1 MNWVL
6 LLRRNRQSHV
16 PAHVYVTQ
24 NGDHAVHCQD
34 REYRWFSC
42 DGLICTNPDYYERN
56 KGAWLSRLIP
66 NGVDPQMFHPGSAE
80 RREFDLPE
88 GVPITLMVSALI
100 ASKRVDEGI
109 RAAAKVPGLHLV
121 ICGDGPEREKIHALG
136 TDLMPGRFHPRIL
149 PRSKMPDMY
158 RCADIFLHMS
168 LDEPSANA
176 YIEALA
182 TGLPIV
188 THDRRVTRWT
198 LEETGVLV
206 DATNPDAVAE
216 GIVIALERR
225 TPQDV
230 ASRRLLAEERFS
242 WSGIARQYEE
252 FFHDILTRRGGIRS

>member
-1 MNWVL
+1 
-6 LLRRNRQSHV
+6 
-16 PAHVYVTQ
+16 
-24 NGDHAVHCQD
+24 
-34 REYRWFSC
+34 
-42 DGLICTNPDYYERN
+42 
-56 KGAWLSRLIP
+56 
-66 NGVDPQMFHPGSAE
+66 
-80 RREFDLPE
+80 
-88 GVPITLMVSALI
+88 
-100 ASKRVDEGI
+100 
-109 RAAAKVPGLHLV
+109 
-121 ICGDGPEREKIHALG
+121 
-136 TDLMPGRFHPRIL
+136 
-149 PRSKMPDMY
+149 
-158 RCADIFLHMS
+158 MS